1 MESTVQPDRKLIV
14 ATGKSPV
21 ASSTGLTITPPPIPQ
36 IAPIVDAKKQ
46 ITNTAMCV
54 IDMNTPQFLYPIE
67 SERGSCALPPRQFIR
82 HSRRAVYRR
91 STTLS
96 LRTPQTGTASSPGR
110 RTFLPQRTMSGT
122 RGLPSYDS
130 TLRNY
135 LLAVVHFKV
144 LGGSIE
150 RRMRTHETRH
160 ENEGARAIARLQE
173 ADGLVNHPAQRR
185 FSQSS
190 AYPKTAS

>member
-130 TLRNY
+130 TLRN
-135 LLAVVHFKV
+135 FSWSK
-144 LGGSIE
+144 SIS
-150 RRMRTHETRH
+150 
-160 ENEGARAIARLQE
+160 
-173 ADGLVNHPAQRR
+173 P
-185 FSQSS
+185 
-190 AYPKTAS
+190 